1 MYEDALSARG
11 IICRNQLKRDLFVN
25 PEVLLVMDILN
36 VIDNPSRDIYLAGA
50 LKSPVFDFSLSELV
64 RIRKCSEGGS
74 LYSALK
80 NSGYERSGAAKCRNF
95 LDA

>member
-25 PEVLLVMDILN
+25 PEKVLLVMDILN

-50 LKSPVFDFSLSELV
+50 LKAGV
-64 RIRKCSEGGS
+64 
-74 LYSALK
+74 
-80 NSGYERSGAAKCRNF
+80 
-95 LDA
+95 